1 MDDDLI
7 QKFEK
12 LIDKNDKNTTALLNE
27 LKQKARSGKLTFR
40 DVEKLELELRK
51 LAKTA
56 KNNQSE
62 FQKLADETE
71 EVGKK
76 MKTNK
81 RLLDDINAT
90 SANLIGSFFSL
101 ADASKTGKE
110 NIAFMAEGFRNFP
123 FVGAAFAD
131 LGQSLD
137 FNIDQFRSLASVGAD
152 FNQSLVNLRMASRDA
167 FLPLMEFT
175 DLVASNATTLAGLF
189 GSVNQGTAQLSQL
202 TRSVRSNLIPEFAGL
217 GLTTENLNEFLGT
230 FFELQRI
237 QNRTSFMDQEAT
249 TQAIRTYGI
258 EIDKITRLTGVQREQ
273 INEAIRAQR
282 DDAVF
287 NAYLRGLGEE
297 EETQQRALI
306 AGLNG
311 LNPAV
316 ADAVKNILATGFPL
330 GEFEQTLV
338 GTTDGLL
345 DNILALRSG
354 EINTVQFTSRLA
366 QSSKTFANTFDPA
379 VLRAGGIIGEVGNNL
394 LALNRQFA
402 DQAELT
408 EQQRLGIDNFTSQI
422 GQTQEQLRILGSQFE
437 GLNTAVLA
445 ELGPLLGSILG
456 GTNKTLEGVNTAI
469 NFLSREAP
477 GLVASA
483 VIAGQAGKY
492 IFSYAEQ
499 VAIVAAGTSL
509 GFRGLGGTLRRL
521 NTSVMG
527 MTMTLLRG
535 IAVLTGALAVLGN
548 FGKLGSEDAEVREQG
563 SRGLVGNVAG
573 ALAVAGGARLVGGA
587 IGTALGGP
595 VGLAIGATLG
605 GAIASIIGNR
615 DVGTIGATG
624 LPSEP
629 ADLITKVSK
638 GERVLNP
645 AETAAYNSNMN
656 DTRISEVIEAN
667 QQMVKSLNTLVRI
680 SAKTEKN
687 TGNATR
693 KLANM
698 NGSLV

>member
-7 QKFEK
+7 QKLEK

-27 LKQKARSGKLTFR
+27 LKQKARSGRLTYR
-40 DVEKLELELRK
+40 DVEKLEAELRK

-56 KNNQSE
+56 NANQSE
-62 FQKLADETE
+62 FKKLADETE
-71 EVGKK
+71 AVGKK

-167 FLPLMEFT
+167 FLPLMEFQ
-175 DLVASNATTLAGLF
+175 DLVASNASTLAGLF

-217 GLTTENLNEFLGT
+217 GLTTENLNDFLGT

-237 QNRTSFMDQEAT
+237 QNRTSFMDQQAT
-249 TQAIRTYGI
+249 TEAIRTYGI

-306 AGLNG
+306 AGLQG

-354 EINTVQFTSRLA
+354 EINTIQFTSRLA
-366 QSSKTFANTFDPA
+366 QSSKAFANTFDPA

-456 GTNKTLEGVNTAI
+456 GTNKTLEGVNSAI
-469 NFLSREAP
+469 NFLSKEAP

-492 IFSYAEQ
+492 IFGYAEQ
-499 VAIVAAGTSL
+499 VAIVAAGTSI
-509 GFRGLGGTLRRL
+509 GFRGISGTLRRF
-521 NTSVMG
+521 NTSLVG
-527 MTMTLLRG
+527 LTTTLLRG

-548 FGKLGSEDAEVREQG
+548 FGKLGSEDAQVREEG
-563 SRGLVGNVAG
+563 VRGLVGNVAG

-605 GAIASIIGNR
+605 GAIASVIGNR
-615 DVGTIGATG
+615 DVGTRGATG
-624 LPSEP
+624 LPAEP
-629 ADLITKVSK
+629 ADIITKVAK

-645 AETAAYNSNMN
+645 AETAAYNSGMN

>member
-1 MDDDLI
+1 MDDELI

-90 SANLIGSFFSL
+90 SSNLIGSFFSL

-110 NIAFMAEGFRNFP
+110 NIAFMTEGFRNFP

-237 QNRTSFMDQEAT
+237 QNRTSFMDQQAT
-249 TQAIRTYGI
+249 TEAIRTYGI

-306 AGLNG
+306 AGLQG

-354 EINTVQFTSRLA
+354 EINTVEFTSRLA

-445 ELGPLLGSILG
+445 ELGPLLGTILG
-456 GTNKTLEGVNTAI
+456 
-469 NFLSREAP
+469 
-477 GLVASA
+477 
-483 VIAGQAGKY
+483 
-492 IFSYAEQ
+492 
-499 VAIVAAGTSL
+499 
-509 GFRGLGGTLRRL
+509 
-521 NTSVMG
+521 
-527 MTMTLLRG
+527 
-535 IAVLTGALAVLGN
+535 
-548 FGKLGSEDAEVREQG
+548 
-563 SRGLVGNVAG
+563 
-573 ALAVAGGARLVGGA
+573 
-587 IGTALGGP
+587 
-595 VGLAIGATLG
+595 
-605 GAIASIIGNR
+605 
-615 DVGTIGATG
+615 
-624 LPSEP
+624 
-629 ADLITKVSK
+629 
-638 GERVLNP
+638 
-645 AETAAYNSNMN
+645 
-656 DTRISEVIEAN
+656 
-667 QQMVKSLNTLVRI
+667 
-680 SAKTEKN
+680 
-687 TGNATR
+687 
-693 KLANM
+693 
-698 NGSLV
+698 